1 VADSMGNPLWA
12 PWRMEYLLSKKG
24 GPCVF
29 CNVGAADADELRA
42 RFVVCDTPRAF
53 VILNR
58 YPFTAGHLLVVPHAH
73 VSSLEDLSLE
83 DHHALFDLVREATV
97 RLRAAVRPDGLNVGL
112 NLGAAAGA
120 GIAEHMHVHIVP
132 RWNGD
137 TNFLPVLADT
147 RVVPQALEATCDHLR
162 SFFTDLPGARL
173 PRSSNTSPEP
183 EG

>member
-1 VADSMGNPLWA
+1 
-12 PWRMEYLLSKKG
+12 MEYLLAQKG
-24 GPCVF
+24 GACVF
-29 CNVGAADADELRA
+29 CHVEAADADELRA

-53 VILNR
+53 VVLNR

-73 VSSLEDLSLE
+73 VSSLEDLPVD

-120 GIAEHMHVHIVP
+120 GIAEHMHIHIVP

-137 TNFLPVLADT
+137 TNFMPVLADT

-162 SFFTDLPGARL
+162 AFFSDLPAARL
-173 PRSSNTSPEP
+173 PRSGNTFPEP
-183 EG
+183 ES

>member
-1 VADSMGNPLWA
+1 
-12 PWRMEYLLSKKG
+12 MEYLLAKKG
-24 GPCVF
+24 GACVF
-29 CNVGAADADELRA
+29 CNVDVANADELRA
-42 RFVVCDTPRAF
+42 RLVVCDTPRAF
-53 VILNR
+53 VIMNR
-58 YPFTAGHLLVVPHAH
+58 YPFAAGHLLVVPHAH

-137 TNFLPVLADT
+137 TNFMPVLADT

-162 SFFTDLPGARL
+162 AFFADLPAARL
-173 PRSSNTSPEP
+173 PRSIDTFPEP

>member
-1 VADSMGNPLWA
+1 MGSPLWA
-12 PWRMEYLLSKKG
+12 PWRMEYLLAKKG

-29 CNVGAADADELRA
+29 CNVESADPDELRT
-42 RFVVCDTPRAF
+42 RLVVCDTPRAF
-53 VILNR
+53 VIMNR

-73 VSSLEDLSLE
+73 VSSLEELSVD

-137 TNFLPVLADT
+137 TNFMPVLADT
-147 RVVPQALEATCDHLR
+147 RVVPQALEATCDYLR
-162 SFFTDLPGARL
+162 SFFTDLPAVRL
-173 PRSSNTSPEP
+173 SRGTTFSPHT

>member
-1 VADSMGNPLWA
+1 MGHPLWA
-12 PWRMEYLLSKKG
+12 PWRMEYLLAKKG
-24 GPCVF
+24 GACVF
-29 CNVGAADADELRA
+29 CHVDAADADELRA
-42 RFVVCDTPRAF
+42 RYVVCDTSRAF

-58 YPFTAGHLLVVPHAH
+58 YPFAAGHLLVVPHAH
-73 VSSLEDLSLE
+73 VSSLEELSLE

-97 RLRAAVRPDGLNVGL
+97 RLRAAVRPDGINVGL

-137 TNFLPVLADT
+137 TNFMPVLADT
-147 RVVPQALEATCDHLR
+147 RVVPQALDATCDYFS
-162 SFFTDLPGARL
+162 SFFADLPTARL
-173 PRSSNTSPEP
+173 PRSSNTSPKP